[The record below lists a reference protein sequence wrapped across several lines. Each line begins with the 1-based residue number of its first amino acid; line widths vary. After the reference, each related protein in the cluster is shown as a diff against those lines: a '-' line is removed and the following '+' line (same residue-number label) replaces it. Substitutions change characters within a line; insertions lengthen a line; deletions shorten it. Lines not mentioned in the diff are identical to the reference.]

1 MRKKYIQITKKEV
14 KLPLFTDNM
23 TLLIYKENSKNI
35 IKNTVR
41 LINEFSKGTGYKIS
55 IKKLRF
61 YTLTLTINYLKKI
74 KMSSLTVA
82 QKLLRDTFK

>member
-41 LINEFSKGTGYKIS
+41 LINEFSKGTGHKAFRKQLHFSNSKIS
-55 IKKLRF
+55 EKEIRQSHS
-61 YTLTLTINYLKKI
+61 YWH
-74 KMSSLTVA
+74 
-82 QKLLRDTFK
+82 

>member
-41 LINEFSKGTGYKIS
+41 LINEFSKGTGYKAFRKQLHFSNSKIS
-55 IKKLRF
+55 EKEIRQSHS
-61 YTLTLTINYLKKI
+61 YWH
-74 KMSSLTVA
+74 
-82 QKLLRDTFK
+82 